1 MIAIIKSSSP
11 AESFGDIIF
20 SMALLYM
27 ISHTNAI
34 FLQKIK
40 TNENLDVDLCILHNL
55 EPLTRGRDVCIM
67 DVEEK
72 RRDDYARGKKIKMF
86 PEDEN
91 AYEAG

>member
-1 MIAIIKSSSP
+1 M
-11 AESFGDIIF
+11 
-20 SMALLYM
+20 
-27 ISHTNAI
+27 
-34 FLQKIK
+34 
-40 TNENLDVDLCILHNL
+40 CILHNS

>member
-40 TNENLDVDLCILHNL
+40 TNEILDGDLC
-55 EPLTRGRDVCIM
+55 
-67 DVEEK
+67 
-72 RRDDYARGKKIKMF
+72 KINNEQTSWF
-86 PEDEN
+86 IFG
-91 AYEAG
+91 AV